1 MPSELDVLIEESLR
15 LRQDVYRMQEQYDAK
30 RGRILELMTADN
42 RREYRHPLCRVSRTE
57 AVILESVSKELFVK
71 ALQEVD
77 IPREKKVF
85 IWNKSIKEIKRPE
98 MVILRTVGGKGRK
111 EEEVAGIDG
120 E

>member
-1 MPSELDVLIEESLR
+1 MPSELDVLIEESLH
-15 LRQDVYRMQEQYDAK
+15 LRQEVQKMQEQYDGK

-42 RREYRHPLCRVSRTE
+42 RREYRYGQCKAVRTE
-57 AVILESVSKELFVK
+57 AIILESVSKELFVK

-98 MVILRTVGGKGRK
+98 MVILRTMGGTGRK
-111 EEEVAGIDG
+111 EEEVMVVDG